1 MAVKISSYRNRV
13 KTGLPS
19 NAEELGQGCR
29 MAVLGTFDSN
39 RVIQSCEM
47 SISVHTMD
55 NNQRAVTM

>member
-39 RVIQSCEM
+39 RVPAELCDVYFCS
-47 SISVHTMD
+47 H
-55 NNQRAVTM
+55 NG

>member
-39 RVIQSCEM
+39 RVPSEL
-47 SISVHTMD
+47 
-55 NNQRAVTM
+55 